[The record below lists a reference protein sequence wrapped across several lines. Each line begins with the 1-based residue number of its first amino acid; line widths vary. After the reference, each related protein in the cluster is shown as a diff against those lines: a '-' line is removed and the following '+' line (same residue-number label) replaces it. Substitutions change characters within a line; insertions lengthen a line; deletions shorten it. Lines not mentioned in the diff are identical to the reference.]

1 MAEAPTANAPA
12 ALELKSAAL
21 TLIAVAIKTTDL
33 ASLAREL
40 DARVA
45 HAPGLF
51 ENEPVVIDLGAVRDV
66 PEPLDFMALVDLLRS
81 YGLAPLAAKR
91 GSAQQMLAARAAG
104 LFEAPEGARVAPA
117 AGRTTLDSA
126 ATPVVLTEVVRE
138 VPVPLPAVAT
148 LVVSK
153 PLRSGQQVYAR
164 GGDLVVM
171 AAVHFGAEV
180 IADGHINV
188 YAPLRG
194 RAIAGARGNTQA
206 RIFSTCME
214 PQLVAVAGIY
224 RTLEA
229 DSAGSGFGQAA
240 QVRLEGQTLLLEP
253 LAA

>member
-180 IADGHINV
+180 IADGHIHV

-240 QVRLEGQTLLLEP
+240 QVRLEGQTLLVEP
-253 LAA
+253 LVA

>member
-180 IADGHINV
+180 IADGHIHV

-194 RAIAGARGNTQA
+194 RASAGARGNTQA

>member
-180 IADGHINV
+180 IADGHIHV

>member
-66 PEPLDFMALVDLLRS
+66 PEPLDFAALVDLLRS

-180 IADGHINV
+180 IADGHIHV

-194 RAIAGARGNTQA
+194 RAIAGARGNIEA

-240 QVRLEGQTLLLEP
+240 QVRLEGQTLLVEP
-253 LAA
+253 LVA